1 MLAKTRLYLTA
12 DRAAVVREGDP
23 RAATLYAAIGDEIPA
38 SAVARFGLVDGTV
51 DAAEPVSILPEPILR
66 VTATG
71 DAPVHVAGYA
81 FGPVPVTFAKGDI
94 DESQLLAICKEPALL
109 VEAMAFIGDE
119 AKEWID
125 IPGRDEVVAALEAHV
140 AYDLLA
146 GRAHDR
152 VGLPPEPGHYTSV
165 SQPPPGEIIRSGED
179 GGGEPLQA
187 GDQPV
192 SEQGLPTVAAKEA
205 APDEDKQTAPAPDKE
220 AAPARTKEAK
230 PARGQ
235 RAGKADA
242 AKG

>member
-1 MLAKTRLYLTA
+1 MRATTRLYLTA
-12 DRAAVVREGDP
+12 DRAALVREHDP
-23 RAATLYAAIGDEIPA
+23 RAATLYAAIGDEIPD
-38 SAVARFGLVDGTV
+38 SAVQRFGLVDGTV
-51 DAAEPVSILPEPILR
+51 DVAEPVAPLPEPILR
-66 VTATG
+66 VTSTVGAS
-71 DAPVHVAGYA
+71 VHVAGYA
-81 FGPVPVTFAKGDI
+81 FGHDPVTFAKGDI
-94 DESQLLAICKEPALL
+94 DEGQLLAMLKEPALR
-109 VEAMAFIGDE
+109 VEAMAFVGDE
-119 AKEWID
+119 AKDWID
-125 IPGRDEVVAALEAHV
+125 IPGRDEVIAALETHV

-152 VGLPPEPGHYTSV
+152 VGLPPEPGHYASV

-192 SEQGLPTVAAKEA
+192 PEQGLPTVAAKEA
-205 APDEDKQTAPAPDKE
+205 APDEDKQAAPAPDKE